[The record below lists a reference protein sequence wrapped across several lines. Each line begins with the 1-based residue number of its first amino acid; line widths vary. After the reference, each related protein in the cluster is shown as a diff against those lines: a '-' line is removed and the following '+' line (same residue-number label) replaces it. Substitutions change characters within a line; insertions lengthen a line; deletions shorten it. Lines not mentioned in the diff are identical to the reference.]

1 VAQASLPAFPGAA
14 ASRTAGTE
22 AGATPSGFT
31 SRVQIHRSLSV
42 MMVDGFEPYDP
53 HAPVHV
59 RRRRLPHWQQDGAT
73 YFVTFRL
80 ADALPADALTNLD
93 EQRRLGVA
101 PAEAWAWLDRYL
113 DAGSGCGLL
122 ARPDCSA
129 LVDDTLR
136 HFDGQRYNLG
146 AFVIM
151 HNHVHVLVQPTGTS
165 GLAAVLHGW
174 KSYSAHQLHRYG
186 LASGAVW
193 QSESFDRLVRD
204 DSELERF
211 QRYILEN
218 PAKARLPDGRFL
230 AGRGNAIWAR

>member
-1 VAQASLPAFPGAA
+1 
-14 ASRTAGTE
+14 
-22 AGATPSGFT
+22 
-31 SRVQIHRSLSV
+31 

-80 ADALPADALTNLD
+80 ADALPADVVTTLE
-93 EQRRLGVA
+93 EQRRLGVSS
-101 PAEAWAWLDRYL
+101 EDAWAWLDRFL

-122 ARPDCSA
+122 ARPECAA
-129 LVDDTLR
+129 LLADTLC

-151 HNHVHVLVQPTGTS
+151 PNHVHGLVQPIGA
-165 GLAAVLHGW
+165 GRLATVVHGW
-174 KSYSAHQLHRYG
+174 KSYSAYQLQRNG
-186 LASGAVW
+186 FASGAVW
-193 QSESFDRLVRD
+193 QGESFDRLVRD
-204 DSELERF
+204 EGELERF

-218 PAKARLPDGRFL
+218 PEKARLPVGRFL